1 MPRRAAGK
9 RESVMAGVIVAE
21 ETIKVGR
28 PVVVEGPAP
37 NSDFGAAFEDDG
49 ETGYF
54 YGLDFRRK
62 KQPIVDARHIY
73 NVKNVTDR
81 AKPSVIHICWSADGK
96 KAALFINEYPHA
108 VIDFAA
114 RRSYCRTGF
123 PPPDPK
129 WSEDE
134 ADWDD
139 KAVKLIR

>member
-1 MPRRAAGK
+1 MP
-9 RESVMAGVIVAE
+9 GVIVAE
-21 ETIKVGR
+21 ETIKVGK
-28 PVVVEGPAP
+28 PIIVHGPAP
-37 NSDFGAAFEDDG
+37 DTDYGAVFEDDG

-73 NVKNVTDR
+73 DVDQVTDR
-81 AKPSVIHICWSADGK
+81 KIPSVVHIAWSSDGL

-114 RRSYCRTGF
+114 RRGYCRTGF
-123 PPPDPK
+123 PPPSEK
-129 WSEDE
+129 WSDHDAE
-134 ADWDD
+134 WDD